1 VTDAAT
7 LLEQLRALEVELHQI
22 ETRRNPA
29 RLGALLHPDF
39 VEFARSGR
47 TYTRSGVLQEFSTG
61 GALEP
66 VEARDFELAQ
76 PGPGVALLTY
86 KSAHRSPTGAL
97 HRHSLRS
104 SIWVESDRGWVMRF
118 HQGTPADDQ

>member
-1 VTDAAT
+1 MKTPG
-7 LLEQLRALEVELHQI
+7 LLEHLRALEVELHHI

-29 RLGALLHPDF
+29 RLDQLLHPDF
-39 VEFARSGR
+39 VEFGRSGR
-47 TYTRSGVLQEFSTG
+47 IYTRSEVLQEFSTG

-66 VEARDFELAQ
+66 VEARDFEFAQ

-86 KSAHRSPTGAL
+86 TSAHRSPAGTL

-104 SIWVESDRGWVMRF
+104 SIWVETDRGWVMRF
-118 HQGTPADDQ
+118 HQGTPVES